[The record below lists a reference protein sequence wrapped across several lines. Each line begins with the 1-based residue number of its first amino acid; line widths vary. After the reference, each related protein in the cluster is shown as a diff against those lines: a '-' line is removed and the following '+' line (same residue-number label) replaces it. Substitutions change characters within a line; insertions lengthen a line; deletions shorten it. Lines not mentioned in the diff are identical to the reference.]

1 MQYFR
6 PDLPMRFGR
15 NKDASWNNPDA
26 MQEKMLQKE
35 FGNITIDTD
44 KIKLFP
50 SGPGGGN
57 KKSELIQGSPK
68 LNVFEIRKIA
78 KDLCKVHNSQPV
90 SGIGFYR
97 LGFQSGFPS
106 YYIGGYVD
114 KADIMANK

>member
-1 MQYFR
+1 
-6 PDLPMRFGR
+6 
-15 NKDASWNNPDA
+15 

-35 FGNITIDTD
+35 FSNIIIDTD

-50 SGPGGGN
+50 SGPEGGN

-68 LNVFEIRKIA
+68 LNVFEIIKIA
-78 KDLCKVHNSQPV
+78 RDLCKVHNSQPV

-97 LGFQSGFPS
+97 LGFQSGLPS

>member
-1 MQYFR
+1 
-6 PDLPMRFGR
+6 MRFGR